1 VTVVT
6 EPTAVADHPIP
17 LVILTGFLGAGKTTA
32 LNRILAAQHH
42 RRIAVL
48 VNELGRI
55 DIDAGLIRE
64 RAGDVLELAGGCVC
78 HQIGVQRELWSA
90 LRDVVQRSR
99 PDVAILETTGL
110 AEPDAILE
118 GLEAL
123 RRGQGTA
130 ASPFADEG
138 MDEAAPPVR
147 VTAVVAVVD
156 AEAGLAQLE
165 RHDEAR
171 AQIRAADRILLSK
184 MDLVTTSARTES
196 VAAAALSALHQRLH
210 ALNPAAERAAFPDG
224 PAGTRD
230 MIEWL
235 LAPEKDRGR
244 ALPHPARSDHHGR
257 DGRHAHQ
264 LAAASYVDEAPL
276 VADALL
282 LLCASLGDRLVR
294 AKGHVHLADEP
305 RRAFL
310 DRSGARMRL
319 ELGAPWGE
327 EPRSTR
333 LVLIGEDLDEPAL
346 QRQLW
351 ACRASRR

>member
-1 VTVVT
+1 VTD
-6 EPTAVADHPIP
+6 PTAAADHPVP

-55 DIDAGLIRE
+55 DIDAGLIRG

-99 PDVAILETTGL
+99 PDVAVLETTGL
-110 AEPDAILE
+110 AEPDAILD

-123 RRGQGTA
+123 RRGAGA
-130 ASPFADEG
+130 VSPYGGDVEP
-138 MDEAAPPVR
+138 EAAPPVR
-147 VTAVVAVVD
+147 VSAIVAVVD

-165 RHDEAR
+165 RHEEAR

-184 MDLVTTSARTES
+184 MDLVASSAGAQGQ
-196 VAAAALSALHQRLH
+196 AASALAALHRRLH
-210 ALNPAAERAAFPDG
+210 ELNPGAERAAFPDG
-224 PAGTRD
+224 AAGTRD
-230 MIEWL
+230 LIAWL
-235 LAPEKDRGR
+235 LAPGQDRGGR
-244 ALPHPARSDHHGR
+244 ALPHPARPAHH
-257 DGRHAHQ
+257 GRHAHQ
-264 LAAASYVDEAPL
+264 LTAASFVDDAPL

-294 AKGHVHLADEP
+294 AKGHVHLANEP

-310 DRSGARMRL
+310 DRSGARTRL

-327 EPRSTR
+327 EPRATR
-333 LVLIGEDLDEPAL
+333 LVLIGEELDEPAL

-351 ACRASRR
+351 ACRAPRR